1 MHACNNI
8 QYLNDLGY
16 VYPVPPCRLYVITYC
31 SRKVK
36 FIELCFMF
44 TKQFYT
50 MCVCMCIM
58 YTYMCW
64 YPDVYCCI
72 CMYGAY
78 ACMVYIYN
86 IEMKREIQTNQHL
99 SNDLPRWILKNLG
112 FYFLHVCVLICNS
125 EREFHMCVCC
135 NLYTLSECIAPFQQY
150 FDRGLKCHVY
160 ILGSDVVMS

>member
-1 MHACNNI
+1 MCAC
-8 QYLNDLGY
+8 
-16 VYPVPPCRLYVITYC
+16 V
-31 SRKVK
+31 
-36 FIELCFMF
+36 LCIHTCAGIPTF
-44 TKQFYT
+44 TVAYT
-50 MCVCMCIM
+50 
-58 YTYMCW
+58 
-64 YPDVYCCI
+64 
-72 CMYGAY
+72 
-78 ACMVYIYN
+78 CMVYIYN

-99 SNDLPRWILKNLG
+99 SNDRPRWILKNLG